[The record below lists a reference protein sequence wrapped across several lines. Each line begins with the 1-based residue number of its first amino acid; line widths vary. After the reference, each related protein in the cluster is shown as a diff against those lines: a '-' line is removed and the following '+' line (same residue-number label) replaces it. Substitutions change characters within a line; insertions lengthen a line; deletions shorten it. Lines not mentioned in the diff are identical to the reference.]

1 MASINNNFESTK
13 RQSLL
18 VTLDD
23 GSTTQTHGSV
33 TKLKGANDV
42 ANAAIEVVSSPE
54 PLSIEEIGQD
64 TLMRE
69 MGRRSASKQ
78 RSPSPPIANV
88 GTSSSSSSSQP
99 QSPSVRVVPIKLLDG
114 KVTQVS
120 AILND
125 CFFLYLP

>member
-1 MASINNNFESTK
+1 MASINNNVESTK

-23 GSTTQTHGSV
+23 GSPTTTHGSV
-33 TKLKGANDV
+33 TKLKGANDD
-42 ANAAIEVVSSPE
+42 ANAIEVVSSPE

-78 RSPSPPIANV
+78 RSPSPPAAAATA
-88 GTSSSSSSSQP
+88 GTSASSSQP

-120 AILND
+120 EILVD
-125 CFFLYLP
+125 

>member
-23 GSTTQTHGSV
+23 GSPTTTHGSV
-33 TKLKGANDV
+33 TKLKGANDD
-42 ANAAIEVVSSPE
+42 ANAIEVVSSPE

-78 RSPSPPIANV
+78 RSPSPPAAVATPV
-88 GTSSSSSSSQP
+88 GTSASSSQP

-120 AILND
+120 EILMYVD
-125 CFFLYLP
+125 